1 MLSHHLANQSNMM
14 AEKAVSE
21 TKSKMG
27 KPGKSDKKH
36 PVQRGICHLKIKI
49 PYSSG

>member
-21 TKSKMG
+21 TKM
-27 KPGKSDKKH
+27 GKSDKKH